1 MKTIKDMKLGNKILI
16 YLFSLLFFYCTYLA
30 AEDKIISSPLI
41 NLDQIKPSFDEEE
54 ILNNDVKN
62 NNQIQNKKKSFQNNN
77 KSSAK
82 FIGLDK
88 ITAKTSEIIVNL
100 GETKKFGP
108 LEIKVLKCGKVKSEN
123 LNDKVAYLQVK
134 DISKNQD
141 EKVFIFNGWTFSSD
155 PSISPFDHAIYDLQ
169 LVNCYNI

>member
-1 MKTIKDMKLGNKILI
+1 M
-16 YLFSLLFFYCTYLA
+16 
-30 AEDKIISSPLI
+30 
-41 NLDQIKPSFDEEE
+41 
-54 ILNNDVKN
+54 
-62 NNQIQNKKKSFQNNN
+62 
-77 KSSAK
+77 SSAK

-108 LEIKVLKCGKVKSEN
+108 LEIKVLKCGKSKSEN

-155 PSISPFDHAIYDLQ
+155 PSIAPFDHAVYDLQ